1 MKLAFKI
8 MSILLLVYYGI
19 IAIIGILGI
28 AGVGAATAGKTGG
41 EAAFGGVAILILL
54 LALIPTAIAL
64 FMAFYG
70 VKENYGMCFKLAAVL
85 MVLNIISFIA
95 SDNKGSAIV
104 GLVFSIA
111 YCFMAKKLDNGA
123 Y

>member
-1 MKLAFKI
+1 MKIAFKV

-19 IAIIGILGI
+19 IAIIGVLGI

-41 EAAFGGVAILILL
+41 EAAFGGVAILAIL
-54 LALIPTAIAL
+54 LALIPTAIAVA
-64 FMAFYG
+64 MAIYG
-70 VKENYGMCFKLAAVL
+70 VKENYNMCFKLSAVL

-111 YCFMAKKLDNGA
+111 YCFMAKKLDDGA

>member
-1 MKLAFKI
+1 MKIAFKV

-19 IAIIGILGI
+19 IAIIGVLGI

-41 EAAFGGVAILILL
+41 EAAFGGVAILAIL

-70 VKENYGMCFKLAAVL
+70 VKENYNMCFKLAAIL
-85 MVLNIISFIA
+85 MVLNIISFIG
-95 SDNKGSAIV
+95 SDNKSSSYHSSARTTRAP
-104 GLVFSIA
+104 LF
-111 YCFMAKKLDNGA
+111 
-123 Y
+123 

>member
-1 MKLAFKI
+1 MKIAFKV

-41 EAAFGGVAILILL
+41 EAAFGGVAILAILL
-54 LALIPTAIAL
+54 PTAIAL

-70 VKENYGMCFKLAAVL
+70 VKENYNMCFKLAAIL
-85 MVLNIISFIA
+85 MVLNIISFIG
-95 SDNKGSAIV
+95 SDNKSSAV
-104 GLVFSIA
+104 LGLVFSIA
-111 YCFMAKKLDNGA
+111 YCFMAKKLDDGA